1 MYNGQLISDLIAA
14 ATTATRQWQS
24 AKQRPTQFGDN
35 KNVPQVKA
43 RTYEP
48 SPEAED
54 DMERDRR

>member
-14 ATTATRQWQS
+14 ATTATRQWQA

-35 KNVPQVKA
+35 KNA
-43 RTYEP
+43 P
-48 SPEAED
+48 SLTRAEIED